1 MSYPVT
7 KHTVVNCELT
17 LVIVTVKEQCL
28 VLFPYTAQN
37 EDELTLQEGQVRRLK
52 DDPEKMFT
60 FIIVGQV
67 ASVYFF
73 GATLYYTRLIKML
86 KYVQSNAK
94 T

>member
-52 DDPEKMFT
+52 GDPEKMST
-60 FIIVGQV
+60 FIIVCQV
-67 ASVYFF
+67 V
-73 GATLYYTRLIKML
+73 
-86 KYVQSNAK
+86 
-94 T
+94 

>member
-52 DDPEKMFT
+52 DDPEK
-60 FIIVGQV
+60 
-67 ASVYFF
+67 S
-73 GATLYYTRLIKML
+73 LLL
-86 KYVQSNAK
+86 L
-94 T
+94 

>member
-52 DDPEKMFT
+52 DDPQKMST

-67 ASVYFF
+67 A
-73 GATLYYTRLIKML
+73 
-86 KYVQSNAK
+86 
-94 T
+94 

>member
-52 DDPEKMFT
+52 DDLEKMST

-67 ASVYFF
+67 A
-73 GATLYYTRLIKML
+73 
-86 KYVQSNAK
+86 
-94 T
+94 